1 MGTRQIQLLAR
12 AFAIL
17 AFVLAFSRL
26 AHATTTSMD
35 VGTLSIGSTNNKFL
49 LEFGLNG
56 SGLETPNTVFLN
68 DGSIYSYGSQ
78 TVSYSQASNPTFT
91 FDFSF
96 SVWSPAI
103 LSQDLTYITLVG
115 SSTSSISLMQGADV
129 VDTGVQPDPGFGYY
143 FLPSVTLQPDT
154 PYDLVVTTLGVPSSL
169 DPGFSGTEGW
179 GQIALDVSSVPEPD
193 TLPLLATGF
202 LGIAG
207 LVPSAGG
214 GSNLL
219 RLLADVRPPRR
230 SYIDS
235 RCRQIDSL
243 LALPA
248 RTK

>member
-1 MGTRQIQLLAR
+1 MHSSTIVLINTSIVVNIHDRLTKIDIRRFMGTRQIQLLAR

-35 VGTLSIGSTNNKFL
+35 VGTLSIGSTNNEFL

-103 LSQDLTYITLVG
+103 LSQDLTYVTLVG
-115 SSTSSISLMQGADV
+115 SSTSSI
-129 VDTGVQPDPGFGYY
+129 
-143 FLPSVTLQPDT
+143 
-154 PYDLVVTTLGVPSSL
+154 
-169 DPGFSGTEGW
+169 
-179 GQIALDVSSVPEPD
+179 
-193 TLPLLATGF
+193 
-202 LGIAG
+202 
-207 LVPSAGG
+207 
-214 GSNLL
+214 
-219 RLLADVRPPRR
+219 R
-230 SYIDS
+230 
-235 RCRQIDSL
+235 
-243 LALPA
+243 
-248 RTK
+248 